1 MLFHGQTESALLV
14 RAFHAENMADLEL
27 IHTKE
32 ISADFGPLIT
42 YQ

>member
-1 MLFHGQTESALLV
+1 MVATGNLIACLV
-14 RAFHAENMADLEL
+14 HAFYAENMPDLEL
-27 IHTKE
+27 IPTKE